1 GTPGR
6 RSYVFE
12 QASMRQ
18 PEGCFRLIWD
28 WVQVDAGLDGQRPHG
43 KVSRISTNLAF
54 WRVSGKPG

>member
-1 GTPGR
+1 
-6 RSYVFE
+6 
-12 QASMRQ
+12 MRQ